1 MDIRKSRMWI
11 LLLIAAILLMLIYG
25 MKSSCGENLKWNLR
39 DGTLTITGSGRMNDY
54 KGIFGDKGADGV
66 RRMLCVDT
74 PWEDKVID
82 KVIVEEGVTSIGNYA
97 FERIRGSVSLPD
109 TIETIGSHAFYNNYS
124 LTQINL
130 CDRLTEI
137 GESAFAGCK
146 RIEYIVSQAPEPPK
160 LDESSFDQVDLDI
173 PVRVPMATYE
183 AYHQAVGWRQFSEIT
198 EY

>member
-1 MDIRKSRMWI
+1 MDIRKSKMWI
-11 LLLIAAILLMLIYG
+11 LLLLVAVLLMLIYG

-97 FERIRGSVSLPD
+97 F
-109 TIETIGSHAFYNNYS
+109 AF
-124 LTQINL
+124 
-130 CDRLTEI
+130 CPELTEI
-137 GESAFAGCK
+137 SLPETVTSIGEAVFDGSENLET
-146 RIEYIVSQAPEPPK
+146 IYVSEGSYA
-160 LDESSFDQVDLDI
+160 
-173 PVRVPMATYE
+173 E
-183 AYHQAVGWRQFSEIT
+183 AYCINNELPYVHQTV
-198 EY
+198 